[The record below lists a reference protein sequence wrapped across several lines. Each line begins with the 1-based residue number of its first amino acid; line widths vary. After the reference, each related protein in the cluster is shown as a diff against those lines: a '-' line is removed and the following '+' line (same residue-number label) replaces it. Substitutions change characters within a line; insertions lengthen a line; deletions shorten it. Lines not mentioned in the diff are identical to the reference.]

1 MQTSPRPFRFDADRA
16 AIADLHARLDRT
28 RFPDEVNDDKQS
40 YGLCGD
46 TLRELLAHWRHRFDW
61 PAAVERIN
69 ALPQFT
75 LDLDGLD
82 LHFIHAR
89 SPHAD
94 ATPLLITHG
103 WPGSIVEFLELIPRI
118 TQPERFGGSADDA
131 FHVVAPSLQGYGGSP
146 PAVAPGMAP
155 QRIAERHVRL
165 MAALGYERYAL
176 QGGDWGSLITHLTA
190 TLASEHVIGAHF
202 NLMVP
207 TPPPG
212 EADAM
217 SLVRP
222 HEQAWLAAGK
232 AYGDHGSGYYHL
244 QRTRPQTL
252 AYALTDSPAGW
263 CAWVAEKFLAWSDC
277 ERDGV
282 RDIRNA
288 MTLDALLTNV
298 SLYWFTGTIASSLR
312 LYREST
318 RAMGGATA
326 PAIGRLSVPVGVA
339 NYPAETLRSPKA
351 WVERQCPLV
360 HWFEAPRGGHFAAL
374 EQPQIFAEDLWRFKQ
389 ALLGASA
396 AGPLS

>member
-1 MQTSPRPFRFDADRA
+1 FEIQ
-16 AIADLHARLDRT
+16 
-28 RFPDEVNDDKQS
+28 
-40 YGLCGD
+40 
-46 TLRELLAHWRHRFDW
+46 AH
-61 PAAVERIN
+61 
-69 ALPQFT
+69 
-75 LDLDGLD
+75 
-82 LHFIHAR
+82 
-89 SPHAD
+89 
-94 ATPLLITHG
+94 
-103 WPGSIVEFLELIPRI
+103 
-118 TQPERFGGSADDA
+118 
-131 FHVVAPSLQGYGGSP
+131 
-146 PAVAPGMAP
+146 
-155 QRIAERHVRL
+155 
-165 MAALGYERYAL
+165 
-176 QGGDWGSLITHLTA
+176 
-190 TLASEHVIGAHF
+190 
-202 NLMVP
+202 
-207 TPPPG
+207 
-212 EADAM
+212 
-217 SLVRP
+217 
-222 HEQAWLAAGK
+222 
-232 AYGDHGSGYYHL
+232 
-244 QRTRPQTL
+244 RPQTL